1 MSAKR
6 GRQRALSLVQ
16 RVAERYS
23 RGLVPYVCSLKRFPD
38 TSHALLSRGYH
49 ATMCGLRDTW
59 CAGAFEACSRDVHA
73 EISSSA
79 VARGT
84 SYGLCD
90 SWIDHSWII
99 RPSDI
104 SAPLAASGSV
114 PLRGM

>member
-1 MSAKR
+1 MSAMR
-6 GRQRALSLVQ
+6 GRHTHSRLCRELPSATAVVWSRMSVRLSDFQAHV
-16 RVAERYS
+16 
-23 RGLVPYVCSLKRFPD
+23 
-38 TSHALLSRGYH
+38 HALLSHGYH

-104 SAPLAASGSV
+104 SAPLAASGSM